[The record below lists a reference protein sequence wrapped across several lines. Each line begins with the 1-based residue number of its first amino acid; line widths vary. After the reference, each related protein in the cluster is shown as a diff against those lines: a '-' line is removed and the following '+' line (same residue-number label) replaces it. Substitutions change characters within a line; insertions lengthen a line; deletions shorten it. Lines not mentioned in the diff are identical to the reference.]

1 MKRFFTILATLA
13 VASATI
19 TPASAQVKGEWS
31 IKGGIGWYSLP
42 DIVGVLI
49 AGFGS
54 IDTTEGTSSQAFAP
68 LLNPNVEF
76 HYGFNDWFALGG
88 SLTTGLTSAKSTF
101 EDSGATN
108 KSVFAL
114 YPTLCVNAI
123 TTYFRSGKFSMYVS
137 WGVGIMGLFSR
148 QTGTDISDSS
158 LQFGIVPMGNIYPLS
173 FTYGGRTGGFAELG
187 WGAKG
192 FVNLGVY
199 HVF

>member
-88 SLTTGLTSAKSTF
+88 SLTTGLTSAKSIITNT
-101 EDSGATN
+101 GTVN

-123 TTYFRSGKFSMYVS
+123 TTYFRSGKFSMYGS
-137 WGVGIMGLFSR
+137 WGVGVMGLFSR